1 MIMPLRT
8 VETFVDHPVT
18 RVVDAAALA
27 TGVAYVVPE
36 WRAAIHEW
44 GLLAGDIAPIFAVVW
59 LAVQIVCK
67 IMVTRKGRGDEAD
80 GG

>member
-1 MIMPLRT
+1 MPLQT
-8 VETFVDHPVT
+8 IENFVEHPIT
-18 RVVDAAALA
+18 KFVDAAALA
-27 TGVAYVVPE
+27 TGAAYVVPE

-67 IMVTRKGRGDEAD
+67 IAVTRN
-80 GG
+80 GGGSGAA